1 MITVL
6 PKDDPIT
13 IPIDINEYKAL
24 LSAATRIDVIK
35 ALVLDDSS
43 NYVSDLKRK
52 IMAVIRS
59 GEVMYAVDIKEDSN

>member
-1 MITVL
+1 MISVL
-6 PKDDPIT
+6 PKDDIMTIPVPIT
-13 IPIDINEYKAL
+13 EYKAL

>member
-1 MITVL
+1 MIGIL
-6 PKDDPIT
+6 QNDDIMT
-13 IPIDINEYKAL
+13 IPIPITEYKAL